1 MKFLKFI
8 PIISIATVGIFSSC
22 THEPDLSNQPTIS
35 FATDIQPLIGT
46 NCATSG
52 CHNGGDDLVKIESYE
67 DVMKIVKAK
76 DARSSKLY
84 SVITKLYGEQAMP
97 PSKPLT
103 EAQIQTVYL
112 WIMQGA
118 LNN

>member
-1 MKFLKFI
+1 MKLLKII
-8 PIISIATVGIFSSC
+8 PIIGIATVGIFSSC
-22 THEPDLSNQPTIS
+22 KHEPDLSNQPTIS
-35 FATDIQPLIGT
+35 FVNDIQPLIGT
-46 NCATSG
+46 NCSTSG
-52 CHNGGDDLVKIESYE
+52 CHDGGKKLEKIESYT

-76 DARSSKLY
+76 NARSSDLY
-84 SVITKLYGEQAMP
+84 QKITKLYGEQAMP
-97 PSKPLT
+97 PNKPLT